1 MDMRCTAKL
10 LCASAFISIAAPAL
24 AQSAPE
30 PTRPSPTDPAPSS
43 ADDEP
48 GAQPAQTLQSAAV
61 EDPGLI
67 IVTANKRAQSI
78 IDVDASITALSGED
92 LTAAGISDTQS
103 IVNATPNLVVQRSII
118 GKIHIRGIG
127 NENYSIGGDPSV
139 AVHSDGVYVARAA
152 AGLFDLFD
160 MDRVEVLRGPQGT
173 LYGRNAT
180 GGVINVIPRRPSKT
194 LEGYATAEYGNYD
207 HRRIEAAVSGPLG
220 GGLSARVSGLG
231 LWRDGFAKNIN
242 EGARQRGFGQLD
254 TKDLWAGRAQLMF
267 DNDGP
272 FTARVAAEYIHDN
285 SNLPAYVYLQ
295 QPAPYLPQIPSGRRT
310 VDQGI
315 ESELPILG
323 GPARSFGSPED
334 IYKSFQ
340 LGLSLH
346 ADYDLGGA
354 TLSSVTGFRNTK
366 FNSVNDGDGTAA
378 FFVNYGQQDESDQF
392 SQELRLA
399 SNNDSGFFSW
409 LIGGYLFKESS
420 DTLIGLPIR
429 LSIFGLPDDSI
440 TADGSAR
447 TRALALFGETYFRL
461 TDQFKVTLGGRY
473 SYEKRRAAYL
483 YKPLFGAPVEAPVAT
498 PDDPNPGRKVFKNF
512 SPKAV
517 LTYEPNRATNIYASV
532 SRGFKSGGF
541 NLLAIQPS
549 FEPETIWNYEAGF
562 KTRMAGGRVNLNV
575 SAFYSKFNDLQVG
588 QIVNLQ
594 SILTN
599 AAKATLYGLESELRF
614 RVTPATQVGGT
625 VALLSAKF
633 DSFCTADPTQPG
645 AALQGGC
652 DSLTNPID
660 LSGKTL
666 PRAPKFTLSTFASHD
681 FDLGG
686 NGLITARVDARY
698 QSRIYF
704 TQFNRPTVSQDGY
717 TIVNARLTWFSSDDR
732 FSVAAW
738 GQNLFDKFYYN
749 EILES
754 GAFNPVLIEQ
764 AYPAP
769 PRTFGISAGVTF

>member
-1 MDMRCTAKL
+1 MRCTAKL
-10 LCASAFISIAAPAL
+10 LCASAFISLAAPAL
-24 AQSAPE
+24 AQSASE
-30 PTRPSPTDPAPSS
+30 PTRPSPTDPTPSS
-43 ADDEP
+43 ANNEP
-48 GAQPAQTLQSAAV
+48 GAPAVQISNSAAAQ
-61 EDPGLI
+61 EGAEI

-78 IDVDASITALSGED
+78 IDVDASITALSGKD
-92 LTAAGISDTQS
+92 LNAAGIADTQS
-103 IVNATPNLVVQRSII
+103 IVNATPNLIVQRSII

-127 NENYSIGGDPSV
+127 NENYTVGGDPSV
-139 AVHSDGVYVARAA
+139 AVHSDGVYIARAA

-160 MDRVEVLRGPQGT
+160 IGRVEVLRGPQGT

-180 GGVINVIPRRPSKT
+180 GGVINVIPRRPSQT
-194 LEGYATAEYGNYD
+194 LEGYATAEYGNYE

-231 LWRDGFAKNIN
+231 LWRDGFIKNIN
-242 EGARQRGFGQLD
+242 EGARKRGFGQFD

-272 FTARVAAEYIHDN
+272 FTARVAVEYIHDN
-285 SNLPAYVYLQ
+285 SNLPAYVYLR
-295 QPAPYLPQIPSGRRT
+295 QPAPFLPQIPPGRRT

-323 GPARSFGSPED
+323 GPARSFGRSDD
-334 IYKSFQ
+334 IFKSYQ
-340 LGLSLH
+340 LGVSLH
-346 ADYDLGGA
+346 IDYDLGGA

-366 FNSVNDGDGTAA
+366 FNYLNDGDGTAA
-378 FFVNYGQQDESDQF
+378 FYINYGQQDDSDQF

-399 SNNDSGFFSW
+399 SDDENSFFSW
-409 LIGGYLFKESS
+409 LVGGYFFKESS
-420 DTLIGLPIR
+420 DTFIALPIR

-440 TADGSAR
+440 TVDGTAK

-461 TDQFKVTLGGRY
+461 SDQFKITLGGRY
-473 SYEKRRAAYL
+473 SHETRRAAYL
-483 YKPLFGAPVEAPVAT
+483 YKPLFGAPIDAPVSA
-498 PDDPNPGRKVFKNF
+498 PDEPNPGRKVFRNF

-517 LTYEPNRATNIYASV
+517 LTYEPNRTTNIYASV

-541 NLLAIQPS
+541 NLLAIQPG

-562 KTRMAGGRVNLNV
+562 KTRMAGGRVNLNA

-594 SILTN
+594 SVLTN
-599 AAKATLYGLESELRF
+599 AAKATLYGLETELRVK
-614 RVTPATQVGGT
+614 VTPATELGGT
-625 VALLSAKF
+625 AAILSAKF

-645 AALQGGC
+645 VAPQGRC
-652 DSLTNPID
+652 DSATNPID

-666 PRAPKFTLSTFASHD
+666 PRAPKLTLSAFASHD
-681 FDLGG
+681 FDLGRS
-686 NGLITARVDARY
+686 GLITARVDARY
-698 QSRIYF
+698 QSKTYF
-704 TQFNRPTVSQDGY
+704 TQFNRPTVAQDGY

-732 FSVAAW
+732 FSIGVW
-738 GQNLFDKFYYN
+738 GQNLFDKFYYS

-754 GAFNPVLIEQ
+754 GAFNPILIEQ
-764 AYPAP
+764 GYPAP
-769 PRTFGISAGVTF
+769 PRTYGVSAGVTF